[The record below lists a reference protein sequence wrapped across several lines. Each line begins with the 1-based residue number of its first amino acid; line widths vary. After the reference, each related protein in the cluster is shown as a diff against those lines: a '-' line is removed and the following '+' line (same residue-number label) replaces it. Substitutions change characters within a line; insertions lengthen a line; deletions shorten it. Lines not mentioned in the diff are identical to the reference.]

1 MSAPNGPA
9 ATKAEQGS
17 WRSRPPNGRIH
28 RSIPHR
34 KTVWHQR
41 NGVRSAV
48 QNRVHTRSVGSVCP
62 RQLLKTTDLGSH
74 QQPIRVCPLRRPR
87 FSCCTPPPCLPTYGP
102 APSPFRAPTSILKNR
117 SSRRVRVAAA
127 ALAEA
132 LSQHLLQSRTL
143 RDRPFRNRP
152 SKRQRGRNS
161 PQPTIPPTTRR
172 LDDASAVSVGI
183 ALGSVS

>member
-1 MSAPNGPA
+1 MEIAPAQRADSPFNP
-9 ATKAEQGS
+9 TSQN
-17 WRSRPPNGRIH
+17 SRAPTQR
-28 RSIPHR
+28 
-34 KTVWHQR
+34 QR
-41 NGVRSAV
+41 NEVRSAMH
-48 QNRVHTRSVGSVCP
+48 NRVHTRSVGSVCP
-62 RQLLKTTDLGSH
+62 RQLLKMTDLESP
-74 QQPIRVCPLRRPR
+74 QRPIRACPLRRLR

-132 LSQHLLQSRTL
+132 LSQHLQQSRTL

-152 SKRQRGRNS
+152 SKRQQGRNW